1 MAWAEGTCQGPK
13 EGKMP
18 RSSLLVPT
26 EQQLE
31 VLGQPLRSLAHSQS
45 RVGFTVSMREASTPV
60 KPQFPH
66 LSGEDVLCG
75 SLV

>member
-1 MAWAEGTCQGPK
+1 M
-13 EGKMP
+13 
-18 RSSLLVPT
+18 
-26 EQQLE
+26 QQLE
-31 VLGQPLRSLAHSQS
+31 VLGQPLRRLAHSQS
-45 RVGFTVSMREASTPV
+45 RVGFTASMREASTPV

>member
-13 EGKMP
+13 EGKM
-18 RSSLLVPT
+18 
-26 EQQLE
+26 QQLE
-31 VLGQPLRSLAHSQS
+31 VLGQPLRRLAHSQS
-45 RVGFTVSMREASTPV
+45 RVGFTASMREASTPV